1 MKSALLTLAACVLF
15 VSAAAGEDRAAAPT
29 SQPIDAAQVQELIHQ
44 LGDEDFAVREQA
56 SAKLKELGP
65 AALPALKEARNSD
78 DPEVRARAARV
89 ADAIEGRDKPPVA
102 VNPDSPNDPRQRFR
116 GGIQLRGGG
125 FMVGNVKATSVT
137 SSSSPGKRTVT
148 ATEDDRTVNIVETD
162 ADGIDITVT
171 DKVDGKA
178 VTKQY
183 KARTADELKKDSPE
197 GFELY
202 EKYMKPQQPIRL
214 QLRMQGGQIQ
224 IQPPPQE

>member
-1 MKSALLTLAACVLF
+1 MRSALFTVIACVLL
-15 VSAAAGEDRAAAPT
+15 VSVALGEDRAAPPA
-29 SQPIDAAQVQELIHQ
+29 SQPVDAARVQELIHQ

-65 AALPALKEARNSD
+65 AVLPALKEAQDSQ
-78 DPEVRARAARV
+78 DPEVKARATQVAR
-89 ADAIEGRDKPPVA
+89 AIEGKDKPVA
-102 VNPDSPNDPRQRFR
+102 VNPDPASRRPIR
-116 GGIQLRGGG
+116 GGFQLQGGG
-125 FMVGNVKATSVT
+125 GIMVGNVRAMSVT

-171 DKVDGKA
+171 DNVDGKA

-183 KARTADELKKDSPE
+183 KAKTADELKKDSPE

-202 EKYMKPQQPIRL
+202 EKYMKPQRQPIRL
-214 QLRMQGGQIQ
+214 QLRMQGGQVE
-224 IQPPPQE
+224 IQPQPEE